1 MTGTAALA
9 GTLTAEQLVTLG
21 QALGDAIAYRDP
33 AGDCTGCEAHPAGLC
48 EDHAAD
54 LDATDAYLALAAE
67 LRIEVQR

>member
-48 EDHAAD
+48 EDHAED
-54 LDATDAYLALAAE
+54 LDRADAYIELAGALG
-67 LRIEVQR
+67 IEVER